1 MLHPI
6 FSTVVSRPDLVV
18 DHLAAYVDLATQE
31 ATSTGNDLLVR
42 VAGMVLAG
50 LLAFLFLGLAGVALM
65 LGLLQDRFHW
75 ALLAVPGAVLLLAA
89 VVLLATRR
97 PPPGQRFAELRR
109 QFAADLGLLRTSGDH
124 HGS

>member
-42 VAGMVLAG
+42 VAGAAVAG

-65 LGLLQDRFHW
+65 LGLVQGQFHW
-75 ALLAVPGAVLLLAA
+75 AFAAVPGAALLLAGI
-89 VVLLATRR
+89 VLLATRR
-97 PPPGQRFAELRR
+97 PPPGRRFAELRR
-109 QFAADLGLLRTSGDH
+109 QFAADLGLLRTSGDP